1 MKYIHTTVL
10 FVALLLTLASCSSD
24 VEKEDGILI
33 EMSEDGVIVTTT
45 LDGVTTVHEERT
57 GLSQP
62 GQPEAKP
69 EPQPDWTDNVITI
82 TVDNF
87 ATKEDMVSKF
97 QRLRQG
103 GMKVCGSLENWAIIP
118 EHKRGREWEELRITP
133 PEDAY
138 TVDITLI
145 SFQGA
150 GFKKPATII
159 EVREKLIAMGLEPVT
174 VEEAHEIRLQLKDQP
189 SHGPW
194 SKFLTLPVEEEIR
207 RLYNGKEAS
216 YVIYNRGKKYGIGDY
231 IYQAPGPGAKNDE
244 LIIPSEEF
252 REQSPRG
259 LTNPW
264 FACTIPE
271 SRRKK

>member
-1 MKYIHTTVL
+1 
-10 FVALLLTLASCSSD
+10 
-24 VEKEDGILI
+24 
-33 EMSEDGVIVTTT
+33 MSEDGVIVTTT

-57 GLSQP
+57 PDLFT
-62 GQPEAKP
+62 PEPKP
-69 EPQPDWTDNVITI
+69 KPQPDWTDNVITI
-82 TVDNF
+82 TVGRF
-87 ATKEDMVSKF
+87 ATKEDMVSEF

-103 GMKVCGSLENWAIIP
+103 GMKLDGSLHNWTVLP
-118 EHKRGREWEELRITP
+118 EHERGREWEEFRITS

-150 GFKKPATII
+150 GFKKPATIM
-159 EVREKLIAMGLEPVT
+159 EARKKLIAMGLEPVT
-174 VEEAHEIRLQLKDQP
+174 YEEALEIRLQLKDQP
-189 SHGPW
+189 SRGPW
-194 SKFLTLPVEEEIR
+194 STFLTLPVEEEML
-207 RLYNGKEAS
+207 RLYNGKEIS
-216 YVIYNRGKKYGIGDY
+216 EIIYNRGKKYGIGGY
-231 IYQAPGPGAKNDE
+231 TYQAVGPGVHNDE

-271 SRRKK
+271 SRRKR